1 MDSLGGYIA
10 TIIVSLIIGYLSRFF
25 EPKSKLLGWSP
36 HNFLFN
42 LQKEGVVI
50 QTNSLTVQNWGRK
63 PAEDIEIIHKT
74 RPDFFEIHPS
84 IVYTE
89 STNPNG
95 EHVIHVKTLGPKEWF
110 LVQLLSYKTV
120 PQLQNVRWK
129 NGQCKWVQ
137 IVPQR
142 VLPRPFLV
150 TLKVLMLVGIGTIA
164 YWLIRVVIFV
174 NSQIHLFQ

>member
-1 MDSLGGYIA
+1 MESLGGYIA
-10 TIIVSLIIGYLSRFF
+10 TIIVSLIIGYLSRFL
-25 EPKSKLLGWSP
+25 EPKSKLLAWSP

-42 LQKEGVVI
+42 LQKEGVTL

-63 PAEDIEIIHKT
+63 PAEGIEIIHMA

-84 IVYTE
+84 IAYTE

-95 EHVIHVKTLGPKEWF
+95 EHIIRVETLGPKEWF
-110 LVQLLSYKTV
+110 LVQLLSHKTV

-129 NGQCKWVQ
+129 DGQCKWIQ
-137 IVPQR
+137 IAPQR
-142 VLPRPFLV
+142 VWPRSLLV
-150 TLKVLMLVGIGTIA
+150 TLRIIVLVGIGTMA
-164 YWLIRVVIFV
+164 YWLIRAVLFL